1 MDQRQ
6 HGKHSGPMRILL
18 LVTCLQLGGA
28 EQQVAALARQYVAL
42 GHQVSVVSLLPGS
55 DVALPEGVQTV
66 MLAMRKTPVSLLA
79 ALTRV
84 RRFVLQWRPDVV
96 HAHMIHAN
104 LFARMLTRLCPVP
117 ATICTAHSFF
127 EGGALRMLA
136 YRLTD
141 RWTDLTT
148 HVSAEGR
155 HVMIE
160 SRAAPEQRI
169 IVVPNGIDT
178 ARYRPDAQARSV
190 ARAALGLRGDEQL
203 VLNVGRLVWEKA
215 QMDLIDAFAQLSPA
229 PGTVLMIAGDGPL
242 RDTLAQCIAGH
253 GLGGRV
259 RLLGRRQDV
268 PALLNAADLFVLSS
282 RIEGMPLVVGE
293 ALACGCPLVATD
305 ASGVA
310 AMVGG
315 AGTVVPRGDP
325 AALARAMRDALSRGR
340 GASADEAARHRHI
353 DSVFSI
359 EAIANTWLQL
369 YATCTRT
376 GAAPNL
382 ASPMPPRTGGDP
394 AGSAGLHSG
403 RRPASWPPR

>member
-6 HGKHSGPMRILL
+6 HGKHSGPMRIML

-28 EQQVAALARQYVAL
+28 EQQVAALAREYVGQ
-42 GHQVSVVSLLPGS
+42 GHQVSVVSLLPGNE
-55 DVALPEGVQTV
+55 VALPEGVEPV
-66 MLAMRKTPVSLLA
+66 MLTMHKTPLSLLA
-79 ALTRV
+79 ALMRV

-104 LFARMLTRLCPVP
+104 LFARMLTRVCPGP

-141 RWTDLTT
+141 RWSDLTT

-155 HVMIE
+155 QVMIE

-178 ARYRPDAQARSV
+178 ARYRPSAPTRTA
-190 ARAALGLRGDEQL
+190 ARAALGLHDDDQF

-215 QMDLIDAFAQLSPA
+215 QTDLIEAFAQLSPA
-229 PGTVLMIAGDGPL
+229 PSTVLMIAGDGPL
-242 RDTLAQCIAGH
+242 RDTLAQCIAAH
-253 GLGGRV
+253 GLDGRV

-282 RIEGMPLVVGE
+282 RVEGMPLVVGE
-293 ALACGCPLVATD
+293 ALACGCPVVATD

-310 AMVGG
+310 VMVDGV
-315 AGTVVPRGDP
+315 GTVVPRGDP
-325 AALARAMRDALSRGR
+325 AALAPAIRDALSRGR
-340 GASADEAARHRHI
+340 GAAADEAARHRHI
-353 DSVFSI
+353 DSAYSI
-359 EAIANTWLQL
+359 EAIARTWLRL
-369 YATCTRT
+369 YAAYART
-376 GAAPNL
+376 GAAPHL
-382 ASPMPPRTGGDP
+382 ASHGT
-394 AGSAGLHSG
+394 AH
-403 RRPASWPPR
+403 WQ

>member
-6 HGKHSGPMRILL
+6 HGKRSGPMRIML

-28 EQQVAALARQYVAL
+28 EQQVAALAREYVAL
-42 GHQVSVVSLLPGS
+42 GHRVSVVSLLPGS
-55 DVALPEGVQTV
+55 EVALPDCVEAV
-66 MLAMRKTPVSLLA
+66 MLTMRKTPLSLLA
-79 ALTRV
+79 ALMQV

-104 LFARMLTRLCPVP
+104 LFARMLSRLCPVP

-127 EGGALRMLA
+127 EGGSLRMLA

-141 RWTDLTT
+141 HWSDLTT
-148 HVSAEGR
+148 HVSDEGR
-155 HVMIE
+155 QVMIA
-160 SRAAPEQRI
+160 SRAAPAQRI

-178 ARYRPDAQARSV
+178 ARYRPGAQARTA
-190 ARAALGLRGDEQL
+190 ARAALGLHGDDQL

-215 QMDLIDAFAQLSPA
+215 QTDLIDAFAQLSPA
-229 PGTVLMIAGDGPL
+229 PNAVLMIAGDGPL
-242 RDTLAQCIAGH
+242 RDTLAQCIAAH
-253 GLGGRV
+253 GLDGRV

-293 ALACGCPLVATD
+293 ALACGCPVVATD

-310 AMVGG
+310 TMVGG

-340 GASADEAARHRHI
+340 GAATDEAARHRHI
-353 DSVFSI
+353 DSAFSI
-359 EAIANTWLQL
+359 EAIARTWLRL
-369 YATCTRT
+369 YADHTRT
-376 GAAPNL
+376 GAASHL
-382 ASPMPPRTGGDP
+382 ASPMPLRTDGDR
-394 AGSAGLHSG
+394 AGSADLRSG
-403 RRPASWPPR
+403 RRPAFWPAR

>member
-6 HGKHSGPMRILL
+6 CGKHSGPMRIVL

-28 EQQVAALARQYVAL
+28 EQQVAALAREYVAL
-42 GHQVSVVSLLPGS
+42 GHRVTVVSLLPGTE
-55 DVALPEGVQTV
+55 VALPAGVDTV
-66 MLAMRKTPVSLLA
+66 MLTMRKSPLSLLA
-79 ALTRV
+79 ALVQV
-84 RRFVLQWRPDVV
+84 RHFVLQWQPDVV

-104 LFARMLTRLCPVP
+104 LFARVLSRLCPVP

-127 EGGALRMLA
+127 EGGSLRMLA

-141 RWTDLTT
+141 RWSDLTT

-155 HVMIE
+155 QVMIK

-178 ARYRPDAQARSV
+178 ARYRPGAQARSA
-190 ARAALGLRGDEQL
+190 ARAALGLRGDQQL

-215 QMDLIDAFAQLSPA
+215 QTDLIDAFAQMSPA
-229 PGTVLMIAGDGPL
+229 PGTVLMIAGEGPL
-242 RDTLAQCIAGH
+242 RDTLAQCIARH
-253 GLGGRV
+253 GLGDRV

-293 ALACGCPLVATD
+293 ALACGCPVVATD

-310 AMVGG
+310 AMVGE

-325 AALARAMRDALSRGR
+325 AALARAMHDALAHGR

-353 DSVFSI
+353 DSAFSI
-359 EAIANTWLQL
+359 GAIAHTWLRL
-369 YATCTRT
+369 YAHYTRS
-376 GAAPNL
+376 GAAPGSTG
-382 ASPMPPRTGGDP
+382 AS
-394 AGSAGLHSG
+394 A
-403 RRPASWPPR
+403 